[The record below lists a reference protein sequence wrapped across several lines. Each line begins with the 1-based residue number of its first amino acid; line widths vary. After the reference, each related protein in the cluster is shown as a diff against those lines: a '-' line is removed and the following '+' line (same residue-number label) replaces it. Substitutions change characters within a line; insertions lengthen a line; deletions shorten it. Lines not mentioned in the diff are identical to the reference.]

1 MGYEPAFDGKT
12 PNFAEDL
19 AFGEQGEEMFATF
32 LQALSDSKYEV
43 KFDRYRNGRMVVET
57 HQNPRNAGWKMS
69 GINVTQADWWVYLFS
84 LSSFIVVS
92 VPRLKNYLRLNGYTD
107 AERRTFAP
115 NSDNP
120 AKGFLIMADDV
131 VKMMTST
138 DYD

>member
-57 HQNPRNAGWKMS
+57 HQNPRNAGWKLS

-92 VPRLKNYLRLNGYTD
+92 VPRLKNYLRLNNYTD
-107 AERRTFAP
+107 TERRTFAP

>member
-43 KFDRYRNGRMVVET
+43 KFDRYRNGRMVIET

-92 VPRLKNYLRLNGYTD
+92 VPRLKNYLRLNNYTD
-107 AERRTFAP
+107 TERRTFAP

>member
-92 VPRLKNYLRLNGYTD
+92 VPRLKNYLRLNNYTD
-107 AERRTFAP
+107 TERRTFAP